1 MWDQILYLVLLAESG
16 DTTSLFANKEGSS
29 SERRMEG
36 GIADETS
43 MPPLKCECFGS
54 AAQGQPPSWVH
65 TGLTASSMN
74 VKCQTKHEN
83 RPSLYC
89 SFSSHQ
95 KSVSADDKSKHNKP
109 SPSSPEPTSWL
120 WLCTWVTAAAASAI
134 AASQSPQHMLC
145 VFSCQECFTIS
156 EERRGEVSTARPP
169 ATKSPF
175 LLMTNQNITSLAPHH
190 QNQPPDFGSVHES
203 QQQQL
208 RLSLHR
214 SHRHTR
220 CVEECFTIFR
230 GEKRHNWYVSPP

>member
-1 MWDQILYLVLLAESG
+1 MNSSNQQVVHIAVQQYIQYTMVCSHVGSNSVLLAESG

-43 MPPLKCECFGS
+43 MPPFKCECFGS

-89 SFSSHQ
+89 SFSSQQ

-109 SPSSPEPTSWL
+109 SPSSPEPTS
-120 WLCTWVTAAAASAI
+120 
-134 AASQSPQHMLC
+134 
-145 VFSCQECFTIS
+145 
-156 EERRGEVSTARPP
+156 
-169 ATKSPF
+169 
-175 LLMTNQNITSLAPHH
+175 
-190 QNQPPDFGSVHES
+190 
-203 QQQQL
+203 
-208 RLSLHR
+208 
-214 SHRHTR
+214 
-220 CVEECFTIFR
+220 
-230 GEKRHNWYVSPP
+230 

>member
-1 MWDQILYLVLLAESG
+1 
-16 DTTSLFANKEGSS
+16 
-29 SERRMEG
+29 MEG

-95 KSVSADDKSKHNKP
+95 
-109 SPSSPEPTSWL
+109 
-120 WLCTWVTAAAASAI
+120 
-134 AASQSPQHMLC
+134 
-145 VFSCQECFTIS
+145 
-156 EERRGEVSTARPP
+156 
-169 ATKSPF
+169 SPF
-175 LLMTNQNITSLAPHH
+175 LLLMINQNTTSPALHR
-190 QNQPPDFGSVHES
+190 QNQPPDSGSVHES
-203 QQQQL
+203 QRRQL

-214 SHRHTR
+214 SHRNTC
-220 CVEECFTIFR
+220 CVCFCVKSVLQFPRREEA
-230 GEKRHNWYVSPP
+230 KSLLLALQPPKVRFF

>member
-1 MWDQILYLVLLAESG
+1 
-16 DTTSLFANKEGSS
+16 
-29 SERRMEG
+29 MEG

-95 KSVSADDKSKHNKP
+95 KSVSAHDKSKHNKP
-109 SPSSPEPTSWL
+109 SPSSPETNLLTLALYMSHSGGSFGYR
-120 WLCTWVTAAAASAI
+120 CIAVTATHAV
-134 AASQSPQHMLC
+134 C
-145 VFSCQECFTIS
+145 VFCVKSVLQFP
-156 EERRGEVSTARPP
+156 ERRGEVSTARPP

-175 LLMTNQNITSLAPHH
+175 LLMTNQNITSPAPHH

-214 SHRHTR
+214 SHRHTC
-220 CVEECFTIFR
+220 CVRLRRVFYNFPWREAAQLMCLAALRF
-230 GEKRHNWYVSPP
+230 S